1 MTSFLAGP
9 SGQRE
14 VCAGQTAVGSWTKGA
29 LQGLDQGLVEMPLSG
44 YQQAQESKER
54 MLPGVVTVFPCLPAS
69 CPGSPLTGA
78 PLRRFAETPVR
89 SGRTKTFWS
98 RYHLGENSA
107 ACQLLVCRPSVTF
120 YLGLQV
126 PGKRKHMFSED
137 VYETSVIKV
146 HNNGTQTLL
155 HSVRF
160 LKRMFSR
167 ICLGESL
174 PVGIR
179 PPCFLH

>member
-1 MTSFLAGP
+1 M
-9 SGQRE
+9 
-14 VCAGQTAVGSWTKGA
+14 GSWTKGA

-44 YQQAQESKER
+44 YQQAQEGKER

-107 ACQLLVCRPSVTF
+107 ACQLLVCRLSVTF

-126 PGKRKHMFSED
+126 PGKWKQMFSED

-160 LKRMFSR
+160 LKP
-167 ICLGESL
+167 CSL
-174 PVGIR
+174 EFAWANLYPWAFGPRVFCIETVPVLSVR
-179 PPCFLH
+179 YLRTNLF